1 MTLKTKQDF
10 QEWLERLQDFFE
22 YQRPHRREFVEFVE
36 SIRPF
41 DGTLAALME
50 QIVTSEEAVF
60 TYLQRVKETK

>member
-22 YQRPHRREFVEFVE
+22 YQRPHRREFVE

-50 QIVTSEEAVF
+50 QIVTIEEAVF